1 MRGITNHDDFYA
13 ALEYEGFLCADY
25 RDYALSTP
33 LNVNAELK
41 RLPNADLNVCF
52 AFLTM
57 LLNENFF
64 NNTAWDKL
72 IKDGTV
78 SAVLDR
84 ITEIIQH

>member
-1 MRGITNHDDFYA
+1 QCGQA
-13 ALEYEGFLCADY
+13 ASEKRVDSTLVT
-25 RDYALSTP
+25 LSTP
-33 LNVNAELK
+33 LDVNTELK
-41 RLPNADLNVCF
+41 RLPNADLNMCF

-78 SAVLDR
+78 NAVLDR